1 MATLV
6 FIKVLCILIVYGFTT
21 CCRKRRSVYLSALP
35 ALRRVHA
42 VRNLNSVLVVGLALQ
57 RSITP
62 STSNLAE
69 NLATVSDKLGVWD
82 RECGNFGVVAEGA
95 VERAVEEVAAV
106 RAGSSVPGS
115 VLVSSL
121 VSDEGEDVGTDIP
134 ATQSVQVPV
143 GLDSA
148 DLRVVVVELSISG
161 ADELLGNS
169 VTENDAED
177 TVLEGVSVRLVESD
191 QNQGVLHEMLV
202 VEKGLQEVAS
212 PGTSSSDTRV
222 VAVRSPKAR
231 VPLAYM
237 RS

>member
-6 FIKVLCILIVYGFTT
+6 FIIVLCILIVYGFTT
-21 CCRKRRSVYLSALP
+21 YCHKRRSVYLSALP

-42 VRNLNSVLVVGLALQ
+42 VRDLDSVLVVGLALQ

-82 RECGNFGVVAEGA
+82 RESGNFGVVAEGA
-95 VERAVEEVAAV
+95 IERAVEEVAAV
-106 RAGSSVPGS
+106 GARSSVPGG
-115 VLVSSL
+115 VLISSL

-134 ATQSVQVPV
+134 ATKSVQVPV
-143 GLDSA
+143 GLNSA
-148 DLRVVVVELSISG
+148 DFRVVIVELRISG
-161 ADELLGNS
+161 TDELLGNS
-169 VTENDAED
+169 ITEDDAED
-177 TVLEGVSVRLVESD
+177 TVLEGVSVRFVKSD

-202 VEKGLQEVAS
+202 VEKGLQEVTS

-222 VAVRSPKAR
+222 
-231 VPLAYM
+231 M
-237 RS
+237 TI